1 MTLRRLINKID
12 RLDADALRD
21 VIMAQAKEK
30 DLDSAVVVEA
40 LAQVLGLVA
49 AQMDVR
55 GVGISST
62 LDERMA
68 TLHER
73 VKELHQFWLA
83 RMTAMPLVG
92 SGR

>member
-1 MTLRRLINKID
+1 MRLLSIKAE
-12 RLDADALRD
+12 RLDANSLRD
-21 VIMAQAKEK
+21 LIMREAAQH
-30 DLDSAVVVEA
+30 DLDSAVVVDA

-49 AQMDVR
+49 AQADVR
-55 GVGISST
+55 GIGVPCT

-83 RMTAMPLVG
+83 RMRSMPLVG